1 MSSAL
6 TLDSVVCVSD
16 SQVSTR
22 VGDEVVILE
31 LDKGIYYSLEG
42 TGPAIWNLVQKP
54 VRVIEIR
61 NEIVRKFEVE
71 SEVCER
77 DLLLVLQEMVDKQI
91 LHELTPSDPPI

>member
-1 MSSAL
+1 MSSTL

-22 VGDEVVILE
+22 LGDEVVILE
-31 LDKGIYYSLEG
+31 LGAGQYYSLEG
-42 TGPAIWNLVQKP
+42 TGPAIWSLVQKP
-54 VRVIEIR
+54 VRVSEIR
-61 NEIVRKFEVE
+61 NEIVRNFEVE
-71 SEVCER
+71 PEVCER